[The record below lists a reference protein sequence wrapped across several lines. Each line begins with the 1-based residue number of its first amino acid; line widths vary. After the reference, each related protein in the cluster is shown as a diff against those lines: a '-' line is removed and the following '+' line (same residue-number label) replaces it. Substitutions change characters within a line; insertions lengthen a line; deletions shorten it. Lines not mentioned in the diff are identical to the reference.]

1 MISGDEKPNTR
12 GPEVSQKQLDILE
25 DEEIKELVKLN
36 IINNLELFVVQSPHR
51 SEMSY
56 NVELNY
62 QNKTGQCSCEMF
74 TIEECS
80 CIHTLAVYRYINI
93 HKISIGKKSEVAPKC
108 HTSLS

>member
-1 MISGDEKPNTR
+1 MKSQIRGDQKFHK
-12 GPEVSQKQLDILE
+12 KQLDILE

-93 HKISIGKKSEVAPKC
+93 HKNFYREKSEVAPKMPY
-108 HTSLS
+108 LFVLE